1 MRGRSFR
8 FWRRY
13 ALELLGVGLGAALFF
28 MVISVL
34 GAQPEA
40 LAGVFMSVPY
50 YIMMGCS
57 FAMVLCCFSIHISYV
72 PLVLAM
78 GSTRREAFW
87 GFLLCRLA
95 VVVVAVALSLLVW
108 IFVPGDVARDGR
120 KLLPLLSLILLLT
133 ASLGSLMG
141 LLYQKWKGLGI
152 VLLALVC
159 GAVGGGCAMLVMS
172 DSYSVPLFPSWMGPL
187 GQWIAVGAV
196 LWLLM
201 AVADLLL
208 TKKSLRCREVKL

>member
-1 MRGRSFR
+1 MRERSFR

-28 MVISVL
+28 LIISAL

-40 LAGVFMSVPY
+40 LTGVFMSVPY

-57 FAMVLCCFSIHISYV
+57 FALVLCCFSIHISYI

-87 GFLLCRLA
+87 GFLLCRTA

-108 IFVPGDVARDGR
+108 AFLPGDVARDGR
-120 KLLPLLSLILLLT
+120 KLLPLLCLILLL
-133 ASLGSLMG
+133 AANLGSLMG
-141 LLYQKWKGLGI
+141 LIYQKWRGI
-152 VLLALVC
+152 GVALLALVC

-172 DSYSVPLFPSWMGPL
+172 DSYSVPLFPSRIGPL
-187 GQWIAVGAV
+187 GWWTAMGTV

-201 AVADLLL
+201 AAADLLL
-208 TKKSLRCREVKL
+208 TRRSLRRSEVKL

>member
-1 MRGRSFR
+1 
-8 FWRRY
+8 
-13 ALELLGVGLGAALFF
+13 
-28 MVISVL
+28 
-34 GAQPEA
+34 
-40 LAGVFMSVPY
+40 
-50 YIMMGCS
+50 MMGCS

-120 KLLPLLSLILLLT
+120 KLLPLLSLILLLA

-141 LLYQKWKGLGI
+141 LLYQKWRGLGV
-152 VLLALVC
+152 VLLAIVC
-159 GAVGGGCAMLVMS
+159 GIVGGGCAMLVMS

-187 GQWIAVGAV
+187 GQWVAVGAV

-201 AVADLLL
+201 AAADLLL
-208 TKKSLRCREVKL
+208 TRRSLRRREVKL